1 MTSAAIPFPNPLGIF
16 FPSLCVLCTSPV
28 DSGKVVCPTCRG
40 NLVPSDLGQ
49 WLDGAAVTGG
59 LDGIWSAFWF
69 DETMQRL
76 VHLLKYEGH
85 SRLGQ
90 YLAELMFCQFEKEI
104 PWSRFDGL
112 VTLPLH
118 RIKRRERGYNQ
129 SSMLTHALAKLSGLP
144 ELKQSVVRHR
154 WTRSQT
160 GLSIQERQQNVAD
173 CFRATAA
180 GADRKV
186 LLVDDVLTTG
196 ATASACA
203 RVLKAAGFGE
213 VAAITVATPL
223 VEN

>member
-1 MTSAAIPFPNPLGIF
+1 MSSAAVPFSSPLGVL

-28 DSGKVVCPTCRG
+28 DGGKAVCSTCTG
-40 NLVPSDLGQ
+40 TLAPSRLGQ
-49 WLDGAAVTGG
+49 WLDNAAVTEG

-69 DETMQRL
+69 DEAMQRL
-76 VHLLKYEGH
+76 IHLLKYEGH
-85 SRLGQ
+85 SRIGQ
-90 YLAELMFCQFEKEI
+90 CLAEVVYSQLEKEI
-104 PWSRFDGL
+104 PWSHFDGL
-112 VTLPLH
+112 VALPLH

-129 SSMLTHALAKLSGLP
+129 SAILTRTLASLTGLP
-144 ELKQSVVRHR
+144 ELKQLVVRHR

-196 ATASACA
+196 ATTSACA

-213 VAAITVATPL
+213 VSALTVATPS